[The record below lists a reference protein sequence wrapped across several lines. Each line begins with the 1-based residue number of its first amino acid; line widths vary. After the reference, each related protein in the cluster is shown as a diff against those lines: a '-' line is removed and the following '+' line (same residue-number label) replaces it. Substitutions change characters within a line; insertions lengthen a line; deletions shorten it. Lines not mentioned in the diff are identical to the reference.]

1 MDTYDTTIQMSGPE
15 KRQSAGGAPMSRLAF
30 MLIAIPLLLA
40 TGCSGSD
47 IAGKAGWP
55 GWPDSR
61 ETMTYNEG
69 NGP

>member
-15 KRQSAGGAPMSRLAF
+15 KRQSAGGVPMSRLAF

-47 IAGKAGWP
+47 IVGKA

-61 ETMTYNEG
+61 ETMTFNEG

>member
-1 MDTYDTTIQMSGPE
+1 MHSDFEM
-15 KRQSAGGAPMSRLAF
+15 QSPKGGVTMIRLAF

-55 GWPDSR
+55 GWPDAR
-61 ETMTYNEG
+61 ETMTFNEG

>member
-1 MDTYDTTIQMSGPE
+1 
-15 KRQSAGGAPMSRLAF
+15 MSRLAF
-30 MLIAIPLLLA
+30 VLIAIPLLLA